1 MMQRIAYILA
11 LSLSILFSSCEREMG
26 DETIPFTLVNGE
38 INLTYLQYIDLKNTG
53 GYIYYDAGYRGMIV
67 YNEGN
72 GVYRAFERACPYDP
86 RSSCDPLIVD
96 PSGLFIKHECCN
108 SSFNFNGNPMGGPA
122 SLDLLEYQTYVD
134 GNYLKITN

>member
-1 MMQRIAYILA
+1 
-11 LSLSILFSSCEREMG
+11 MG